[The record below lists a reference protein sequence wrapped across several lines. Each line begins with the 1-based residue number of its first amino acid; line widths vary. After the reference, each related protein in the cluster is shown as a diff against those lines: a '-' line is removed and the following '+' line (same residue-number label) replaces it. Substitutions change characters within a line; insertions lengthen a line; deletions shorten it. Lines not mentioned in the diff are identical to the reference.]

1 MIKIL
6 VKYPA
11 FFRFW
16 IATIVSQLASRMH
29 SLILIWLVYKWSNS
43 AMMVGITM
51 ISASLPSVLISPFA
65 GSLIDRKNKISLMY
79 IADFVRTGIMLIF
92 AYLFFKDILNTPLL
106 IAGTVVISVSSA
118 FFNPASMSIL
128 PQLVEKDDITK
139 ANAIGQISSSAS
151 SIIGPLFGSTLIATL
166 GGVEAFIG
174 GGILFFISVLFLSGI
189 KDVSVQREVL
199 KNSLWEDIKSSFSLI
214 KKYDI
219 VYEMISKMAIVNFF
233 FTSLVIIAPVI
244 VGGDAKNI
252 AYLMSSIGAGM
263 LFSSLLFSSKQ
274 LTIRANVFLA
284 LCLVVMG
291 VSFILLA
298 LTHFLYLQNLYI
310 FIIGAALSA
319 FNIILVSIYQTRLP
333 GENLGK
339 IMAFIVAISLSLQP
353 ISYGVMGVVIEWIGI
368 VAVLVTSGVVIVA
381 SSYGVYRLNELS
393 EDQS

>member
-1 MIKIL
+1 
-6 VKYPA
+6 
-11 FFRFW
+11 
-16 IATIVSQLASRMH
+16 
-29 SLILIWLVYKWSNS
+29 
-43 AMMVGITM
+43 MMVGITM

-65 GSLIDRKNKISLMY
+65 GSLIARKNKISLMY

-189 KDVSVQREVL
+189 KDVSVQTEVL